1 MDRTEQMNTN
11 AKTGGMKASKRA
23 RMDLIPWNAI
33 WKVAELYGDG
43 AAKYSAHNWRKGYDW
58 SLSFQSMMRHAALYW
73 EGEEYDP
80 EFCKEFKEGL
90 HLHDETCVSHMTAVV
105 FHALALITFAEEYPE
120 GDDRPH
126 VSLAKNQAATLLSQ
140 VNLPGDIPADWTRGA
155 DPTDKTAYVPG
166 GVKAH
171 WD

>member
-1 MDRTEQMNTN
+1 MDRSEQMNTN

-80 EFCKEFKEGL
+80 EFCKDYSEKRAEGL

-126 VSLAKNQAATLLSQ
+126 VSLSKNQAKTVLSQ
-140 VNLPGDIPADWTRGA
+140 MVGDLPDDWV
-155 DPTDKTAYVPG
+155 KTKPIDSQYIPG
-166 GVKAH
+166 GTKAI